1 MTLWSDQRAKTIRRP
16 TRQSDGAEGFQRYCC
31 SRRAVAAAVAEFGHS
46 ATLSAMSLC
55 VSICLSITSAVQAQD
70 DWPVFYSAEK
80 GPAHLLISREAQT
93 LAAYTNSIPLWN
105 RELLTPRA
113 KINFVEIN
121 ELGKNGGLRVLEV
134 RFSLKDIYYT
144 NMLMIIEEV
153 KQGQFL
159 PIYVQVYNR
168 NVRVPSASVITN
180 DQEKLIVNTGMDY
193 EGTGHFH
200 DHYKVTISLN
210 HDPLIVGSND

>member
-1 MTLWSDQRAKTIRRP
+1 MTLWRDLRAPTIRRP
-16 TRQSDGAEGFQRYCC
+16 TRQSDGVGGFQRYCC
-31 SRRAVAAAVAEFGHS
+31 SRWAVAAAVADFEHS
-46 ATLSAMSLC
+46 AILSAMSLC
-55 VSICLSITSAVQAQD
+55 VIICLLITSAIQAQD

-105 RELLTPRA
+105 YELRTPRA

-121 ELGKNGGLRVLEV
+121 ELGKNGGLRVVEA
-134 RFSLKDIYYT
+134 RFSLNDIYYT
-144 NMLMIIEEV
+144 NMLIMMEEV

-168 NVRVPSASVITN
+168 NIRVPSASVITN
-180 DQEKLIVNTGMDY
+180 DQKKLVVNAGMDY
-193 EGTGHFH
+193 EGTGHFR
-200 DHYKVTISLN
+200 DHYKITIAPN
-210 HDPLIVGSND
+210 HDPLIVGSNY